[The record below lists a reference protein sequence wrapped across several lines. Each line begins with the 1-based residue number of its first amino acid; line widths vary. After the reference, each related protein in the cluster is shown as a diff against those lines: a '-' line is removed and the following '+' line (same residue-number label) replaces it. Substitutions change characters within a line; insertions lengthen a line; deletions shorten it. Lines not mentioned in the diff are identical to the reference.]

1 MKKNVFLLTLFV
13 GVFSIYPN
21 QNQLG
26 EAIVESPI
34 ENSFTGNDTLR
45 GKMIENLSF
54 ILEKINDKKYEEA
67 ASYFLFNKSTSK
79 EVIEAQLQKFID
91 INEISA
97 DGISI
102 LAENGLFGR
111 VFEIFPERAEQW
123 LSRSGLEDDSDCYAF
138 RFKNAEVA
146 GKWNGE
152 HFVLFRLDDVGKL
165 PFEDEQ

>member
-1 MKKNVFLLTLFV
+1 M
-13 GVFSIYPN
+13 
-21 QNQLG
+21 
-26 EAIVESPI
+26 
-34 ENSFTGNDTLR
+34 
-45 GKMIENLSF
+45 
-54 ILEKINDKKYEEA
+54 
-67 ASYFLFNKSTSK
+67 
-79 EVIEAQLQKFID
+79 QKFIE

-111 VFEIFPERAEQW
+111 LFEIFPDRAEQW